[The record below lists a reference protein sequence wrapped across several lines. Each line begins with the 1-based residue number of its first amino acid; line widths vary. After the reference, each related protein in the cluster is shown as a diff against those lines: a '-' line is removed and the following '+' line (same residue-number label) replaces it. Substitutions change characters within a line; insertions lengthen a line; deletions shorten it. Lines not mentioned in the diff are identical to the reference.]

1 MYGFIS
7 DSALNV
13 IYNHGSNS
21 DLVKKLYI
29 SEVIPVN
36 LYNGFI

>member
-7 DSALNV
+7 DSALNG
-13 IYNHGSNS
+13 IYNHVSNS

-29 SEVIPVN
+29 STVLPVN
-36 LYNGFI
+36 LYDGFI